1 MLATN
6 EIMRKNNNKGNVR
19 TITTGHIEG
28 DMLGQ
33 VIFWLSER
41 KNSKYAQRPHRT
53 YKRTRKLNISERY
66 IRVWFRAA
74 IEWSQTAP
82 TALLRKFQAWQDKK
96 DANVPKYLSGLRRNK
111 RNGN

>member
-1 MLATN
+1 MLATY
-6 EIMRKNNNKGNVR
+6 EIMSKNNNKRPVR

-53 YKRTRKLNISERY
+53 YKRVRKLNISERY
-66 IRVWFRAA
+66 IRVWYRAA

-82 TALLRKFQAWQDKK
+82 TALLRKFQ
-96 DANVPKYLSGLRRNK
+96 SGLGKLRKQK

>member
-1 MLATN
+1 MLADN
-6 EIMRKNNNKGNVR
+6 EIMRKNNNKRPVR

-53 YKRTRKLNISERY
+53 YKRVRKLNISERY
-66 IRVWFRAA
+66 IRVWYRAA
-74 IEWSQTAP
+74 IEWSQKAP
-82 TALLRKFQAWQDKK
+82 TALLRKFQSILGK
-96 DANVPKYLSGLRRNK
+96 LRKQK

>member
-1 MLATN
+1 
-6 EIMRKNNNKGNVR
+6 MRKNNNKRPVR
-19 TITTGHIEG
+19 TFTTGHIEG

-66 IRVWFRAA
+66 IRLWFRAA

-82 TALLRKFQAWQDKK
+82 TALLRKFQ
-96 DANVPKYLSGLRRNK
+96 SGLGKLRKQK
-111 RNGN
+111 RNGK

>member
-1 MLATN
+1 
-6 EIMRKNNNKGNVR
+6 MRKNNNKDNVR

-53 YKRTRKLNISERY
+53 YKRVRKLNISERY
-66 IRVWFRAA
+66 IRVWYRAA

-82 TALLRKFQAWQDKK
+82 TALLRKFQSILGK
-96 DANVPKYLSGLRRNK
+96 LRKQK

>member
-6 EIMRKNNNKGNVR
+6 EIMRRNNNKGNVR

-33 VIFWLSER
+33 VYLWLSER
-41 KNSKYAQRPHRT
+41 TNRRYPQRPHRT
-53 YKRTRKLNISERY
+53 YKRVRKLNISERY
-66 IRVWFRAA
+66 IRAWYRAA

-82 TALLRKFQAWQDKK
+82 TALLRKLQ
-96 DANVPKYLSGLRRNK
+96 NLRKGK

>member
-1 MLATN
+1 MS
-6 EIMRKNNNKGNVR
+6 KNNNKRPVR

-33 VIFWLSER
+33 VIFWISER
-41 KNSKYAQRPHRT
+41 RNSKYAQRPHRT
-53 YKRTRKLNISERY
+53 YKRVRKLNISERY
-66 IRVWFRAA
+66 IRVWYRAA

-82 TALLRKFQAWQDKK
+82 TALLRKFQ
-96 DANVPKYLSGLRRNK
+96 SGLGKLRKQK

>member
-1 MLATN
+1 
-6 EIMRKNNNKGNVR
+6 MRINNNKRPVR

-33 VIFWLSER
+33 VIFWISER
-41 KNSKYAQRPHRT
+41 QNSKYAQRPHRT
-53 YKRTRKLNISERY
+53 YKKPRKYTIDELY
-66 IRVWFRAA
+66 IRGLFRAA

-82 TALLRKFQAWQDKK
+82 TALLRKFQ
-96 DANVPKYLSGLRRNK
+96 NLRKGK

>member
-6 EIMRKNNNKGNVR
+6 EIMSKNNNKRPVR

-53 YKRTRKLNISERY
+53 YKRVRKLNISERY
-66 IRVWFRAA
+66 IRVWYRAA

-82 TALLRKFQAWQDKK
+82 TALLRKFQ
-96 DANVPKYLSGLRRNK
+96 SGLGKLRKQK

>member
-1 MLATN
+1 
-6 EIMRKNNNKGNVR
+6 MRINNNKRPVR

-33 VIFWLSER
+33 VIFWISER
-41 KNSKYAQRPHRT
+41 QNSKYAQRPHRT
-53 YKRTRKLNISERY
+53 YKRRPSPESKV
-66 IRVWFRAA
+66 RVFFRAA

-82 TALLRKFQAWQDKK
+82 TALQRKSRKGISNLRKHF
-96 DANVPKYLSGLRRNK
+96 

>member
-6 EIMRKNNNKGNVR
+6 EIMRKNNNKRPVR

-82 TALLRKFQAWQDKK
+82 TALLRKFQSILGK
-96 DANVPKYLSGLRRNK
+96 LRKQK

>member
-6 EIMRKNNNKGNVR
+6 EIMIKNNNKGNVR

-66 IRVWFRAA
+66 IRAWYRAA

-82 TALLRKFQAWQDKK
+82 TACLRSIK
-96 DANVPKYLSGLRRNK
+96 DRISKMRKQK
-111 RNGN
+111 RNGK

>member
-1 MLATN
+1 
-6 EIMRKNNNKGNVR
+6 MRKKQTENNVR
-19 TITTGHIEG
+19 TITTGHAEA

-53 YKRTRKLNISERY
+53 YKRTRKLNISESY

-82 TALLRKFQAWQDKK
+82 TALLRKFQ
-96 DANVPKYLSGLRRNK
+96 SGLGKLRKQK

>member
-1 MLATN
+1 MS
-6 EIMRKNNNKGNVR
+6 ENNNKRPVR

-41 KNSKYAQRPHRT
+41 RNSKYAQRPHRT

-82 TALLRKFQAWQDKK
+82 TALLRKFQ
-96 DANVPKYLSGLRRNK
+96 SGIGKLRKQK

>member
-1 MLATN
+1 
-6 EIMRKNNNKGNVR
+6 MRRKQTESNVR
-19 TITTGHIEG
+19 TITTGHAEA

-53 YKRTRKLNISERY
+53 YKRVRKLNISERY
-66 IRVWFRAA
+66 IRVWYRAA

-82 TALLRKFQAWQDKK
+82 TALLRKLQ
-96 DANVPKYLSGLRRNK
+96 NLRKGK

>member
-1 MLATN
+1 MS
-6 EIMRKNNNKGNVR
+6 KNNNKGNVR

-96 DANVPKYLSGLRRNK
+96 DTSIPKYLSGLRRNK
-111 RNGN
+111 RNGK

>member
-1 MLATN
+1 
-6 EIMRKNNNKGNVR
+6 MRKNNNKRPVR

-53 YKRTRKLNISERY
+53 YKRTRKLNISESY

-82 TALLRKFQAWQDKK
+82 TALLRKFQSILGK
-96 DANVPKYLSGLRRNK
+96 LRKQK

>member
-1 MLATN
+1 
-6 EIMRKNNNKGNVR
+6 MRRNNNKDNVR

-33 VIFWLSER
+33 VFLWLSER
-41 KNSKYAQRPHRT
+41 QNSRYAQRPHRT
-53 YKRTRKLNISERY
+53 YKRRPSPESKV
-66 IRVWFRAA
+66 RVFFRAA

-82 TALLRKFQAWQDKK
+82 TACLRSIRDRISKMRKQ
-96 DANVPKYLSGLRRNK
+96 K

>member
-1 MLATN
+1 MS
-6 EIMRKNNNKGNVR
+6 KNNNKGNVR

-53 YKRTRKLNISERY
+53 YKRVRKLNISERY
-66 IRVWFRAA
+66 IRVWYRAA

-82 TALLRKFQAWQDKK
+82 TALLRKFQ
-96 DANVPKYLSGLRRNK
+96 SGLGKLRKQK

>member
-1 MLATN
+1 
-6 EIMRKNNNKGNVR
+6 MRKNNNKGNVR

-33 VIFWLSER
+33 VYLWLSER
-41 KNSKYAQRPHRT
+41 TNRRYPQRPHRT
-53 YKRTRKLNISERY
+53 YKKTRKYTINELY
-66 IRVWFRAA
+66 IRGLFRAA

-96 DANVPKYLSGLRRNK
+96 DASTPKYLSGLRRNK
-111 RNGN
+111 RNGK

>member
-53 YKRTRKLNISERY
+53 YKRVRKLNISERY
-66 IRVWFRAA
+66 IRGLFRAA

-82 TALLRKFQAWQDKK
+82 TACLRSIK
-96 DANVPKYLSGLRRNK
+96 DRISKMRKQK

>member
-1 MLATN
+1 
-6 EIMRKNNNKGNVR
+6 MRKNNNKGNVR

-41 KNSKYAQRPHRT
+41 KNRRIPQRPHRT
-53 YKRTRKLNISERY
+53 YKKTRKYTINELY
-66 IRVWFRAA
+66 IRGLFRAA

-82 TALLRKFQAWQDKK
+82 TALLRKLQA
-96 DANVPKYLSGLRRNK
+96 GLRRGK
-111 RNGN
+111 RNGK

>member
-1 MLATN
+1 
-6 EIMRKNNNKGNVR
+6 MRKNNNKGNVR

-53 YKRTRKLNISERY
+53 YKRVRKLNISERY
-66 IRVWFRAA
+66 IRVWYRAA

-82 TALLRKFQAWQDKK
+82 TALLRKFQ
-96 DANVPKYLSGLRRNK
+96 SGLGKLRKQK
-111 RNGN
+111 RNGK

>member
-1 MLATN
+1 
-6 EIMRKNNNKGNVR
+6 MRKNNNKRPVR
-19 TITTGHIEG
+19 TFTTGHIEG

-33 VIFWLSER
+33 VIFWISER
-41 KNSKYAQRPHRT
+41 RNRKYAQRPHRT

-74 IEWSQTAP
+74 IEWSLTAP
-82 TALLRKFQAWQDKK
+82 TALLRKFQSILGK
-96 DANVPKYLSGLRRNK
+96 LRKQK

>member
-6 EIMRKNNNKGNVR
+6 ENMRKKNNGKFVK
-19 TITTGHIEG
+19 TITTGHPEA

-33 VIFWLSER
+33 VYLWISER
-41 KNSKYAQRPHRT
+41 KNRRYPQRPHRT
-53 YKRTRKLNISERY
+53 YKRVRKLNISERY
-66 IRVWFRAA
+66 IRGLFRAA

-82 TALLRKFQAWQDKK
+82 TACLRSIRARISKMRKQ
-96 DANVPKYLSGLRRNK
+96 K

>member
-1 MLATN
+1 
-6 EIMRKNNNKGNVR
+6 MRKNNNKGNVR

-33 VIFWLSER
+33 VFLWLSER
-41 KNSKYAQRPHRT
+41 QNSRYAQRPHRT
-53 YKRTRKLNISERY
+53 YKRRPSPESKV
-66 IRVWFRAA
+66 RVFFRAA

-82 TALLRKFQAWQDKK
+82 TACLRSIRDRISKMRKQ
-96 DANVPKYLSGLRRNK
+96 K

>member
-1 MLATN
+1 
-6 EIMRKNNNKGNVR
+6 MRRNNNKGNVR

-41 KNSKYAQRPHRT
+41 KNSKHAQRPHRT
-53 YKRTRKLNISERY
+53 YKRVRKLNISERY
-66 IRVWFRAA
+66 IRVWYRAA

-82 TALLRKFQAWQDKK
+82 TALLRKFQ
-96 DANVPKYLSGLRRNK
+96 SGLGKLRKGK
-111 RNGN
+111 RNGK